1 VNNESDHVEVKGFA
15 ENQISYIV
23 LLDGSAQFKKYGIK
37 GIPCTYYVDK
47 EGIVRY
53 RDVGFGAGWEREIER
68 KIKELLQ

>member
-1 VNNESDHVEVKGFA
+1 MNSENNHTEVKEFSHK
-15 ENQISYIV
+15 QISYIV
-23 LLDGSAQFKKYGIK
+23 LLNGSAQFKKYGVK

-53 RDVGFGAGWEREIER
+53 RDVGFGTGWEREIER